1 MTQKERQER
10 SRQMIFQAALEEFGT
25 SEPESVTMDEICAKH
40 GISKGMLYHYY
51 ANKDALFL
59 ACVEKIFQD
68 LNAYLQQESEGLAEQ
83 PALLALKNYFLL
95 RETFF
100 QSRSRERHIFE
111 CAMLHPPQH
120 LIAQIQALRQPIR
133 AENERFLR
141 RLISHMQ
148 LREGLERNQAVRYLH
163 SVYTVFWSILEQYH
177 APDSASDLHKL
188 LKETEEIFGLL
199 LFGIA
204 RPGDA
209 EQAKA

>member
-59 ACVEKIFQD
+59 ACVEKIFQE
-68 LNAYLQQESEGLAEQ
+68 LNAYLQQEAEGLTDQ

-120 LIAQIQALRQPIR
+120 LIAPIR

-177 APDSASDLHKL
+177 APDSVSDLHRM
-188 LKETEEIFGLL
+188 LKEAEEIFGLL

-204 RPGDA
+204 RPGDTGLA
-209 EQAKA
+209 GI

>member
-10 SRQMIFQAALEEFGT
+10 SRREIRRAAMEEFGSRGYEAAT
-25 SEPESVTMDEICAKH
+25 VDGICGRG

-111 CAMLHPPQH
+111 CAMLHPPRH

-141 RLISHMQ
+141 RLIAHMQ

-177 APDSASDLHKL
+177 ALDSASDLHSM
-188 LKETEEIFGLL
+188 LKEAEEVLSL
-199 LFGIA
+199 VLFGIA
-204 RPGDA
+204 QPGDA
-209 EQAKA
+209 GLAGS

>member
-59 ACVEKIFQD
+59 ACVEKIFQE
-68 LNAYLQQESEGLAEQ
+68 LNAYLHQEAEGLTDQ
-83 PALLALKNYFLL
+83 PAL
-95 RETFF
+95 
-100 QSRSRERHIFE
+100 
-111 CAMLHPPQH
+111 PPQH

-177 APDSASDLHKL
+177 APDSVSDLHRM
-188 LKETEEIFGLL
+188 LKEAEEIFGLL

-204 RPGDA
+204 RPGDTGLA
-209 EQAKA
+209 GI